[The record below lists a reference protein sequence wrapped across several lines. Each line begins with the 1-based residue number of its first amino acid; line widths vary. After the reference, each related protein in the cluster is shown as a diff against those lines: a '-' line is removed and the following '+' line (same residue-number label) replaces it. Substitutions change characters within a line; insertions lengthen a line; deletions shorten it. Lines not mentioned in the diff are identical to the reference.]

1 MALKYLWNQYAYL
14 EQQFLKKPGIV
25 LAVNRGFTMCVVCKS
40 ENLKPALLK
49 TDFWHAGKKY
59 QWTRHCACWNHP
71 LNKKTQIRFKNV
83 ESSSYHERLLSLTQ
97 FIMHFRAAAAKAAK
111 LPFKY
116 QQQNLW
122 KFMKRCLNFTMI
134 CMVMKNAILGGFKI
148 FITLNIFSIAKI
160 FSTLKKA

>member
-1 MALKYLWNQYAYL
+1 
-14 EQQFLKKPGIV
+14 
-25 LAVNRGFTMCVVCKS
+25 MCVVCKS

-59 QWTRHCACWNHP
+59 QWIRHCACWNHP
-71 LNKKTQIRFKNV
+71 LNKKNTNQGLKMLSLPV
-83 ESSSYHERLLSLTQ
+83 TTKALLSLTR